1 MKKIAVIVYPHFSLY
16 EVTCLTEALMWFE
29 SPVEIFASSREPVRS
44 EDGFLITPD
53 KTLDEFSAGD
63 YACVVLPGMMIPFP
77 ALFDRKLID
86 FLASLKGK
94 ELLIAAISAGPMLL
108 AKAGLLEDVHFTSGI
123 WEEICQNLDFI
134 PHQNILHRPLVKEK
148 NIITAVGFAF
158 REFAEEVI
166 RTLGI
171 DPCEPRLFRGI
182 YKEFTEQEMTHFM
195 GEENFRHFL
204 QEYQQWQ
211 QRQ

>member
-44 EDGFLITPD
+44 EDGFLVTAD

-123 WEEICQNLDFI
+123 WEEICQ
-134 PHQNILHRPLVKEK
+134 LVY
-148 NIITAVGFAF
+148 
-158 REFAEEVI
+158 EEVPNI
-166 RTLGI
+166 TFGARINPIVYQKYVHNLFDTKQKFYWNTWI
-171 DPCEPRLFRGI
+171 D
-182 YKEFTEQEMTHFM
+182 
-195 GEENFRHFL
+195 GESAS
-204 QEYQQWQ
+204 
-211 QRQ
+211 

>member
-16 EVTCLTEALMWFE
+16 EVTCLTEALMWFDQ
-29 SPVEIFASSREPVRS
+29 SVEIFASSKEPVRS
-44 EDGFLITPD
+44 EDGFLVTAD

-108 AKAGLLEDVHFTSGI
+108 AKAGLLEDATSPPASGRRSARTSTSSPTRTSCTGR
-123 WEEICQNLDFI
+123 WSRRRTSSQLSGLLSGNL
-134 PHQNILHRPLVKEK
+134 
-148 NIITAVGFAF
+148 
-158 REFAEEVI
+158 
-166 RTLGI
+166 
-171 DPCEPRLFRGI
+171 PRRSSAPSASTPASPDCSAASTRSLPSR
-182 YKEFTEQEMTHFM
+182 
-195 GEENFRHFL
+195 R
-204 QEYQQWQ
+204 
-211 QRQ
+211 

>member
-1 MKKIAVIVYPHFSLY
+1 
-16 EVTCLTEALMWFE
+16 
-29 SPVEIFASSREPVRS
+29 
-44 EDGFLITPD
+44 
-53 KTLDEFSAGD
+53 
-63 YACVVLPGMMIPFP
+63 MMIPFP

-94 ELLIAAISAGPMLL
+94 ELADCSYLRRTDAAC
-108 AKAGLLEDVHFTSGI
+108 KAGLLEDVHFTSGI
-123 WEEICQNLDFI
+123 WEEISQNLDFI

-171 DPCEPRLFRGI
+171 DPCEPGLFRGI

>member
-134 PHQNILHRPLVKEK
+134 PTRTSCTGRWSRRRTSSPLSGLLSG
-148 NIITAVGFAF
+148 N
-158 REFAEEVI
+158 
-166 RTLGI
+166 L
-171 DPCEPRLFRGI
+171 PRRSSAPSASTPASPDCSAASTRSLPSR
-182 YKEFTEQEMTHFM
+182 
-195 GEENFRHFL
+195 R
-204 QEYQQWQ
+204 
-211 QRQ
+211 

>member
-1 MKKIAVIVYPHFSLY
+1 MKKIAVIAYPHFSLY

-29 SPVEIFASSREPVRS
+29 SSVEIFASSREPVRS

-63 YACVVLPGMMIPFP
+63 YACVV
-77 ALFDRKLID
+77 ID

-171 DPCEPRLFRGI
+171 DPCEPGLFRGI

-195 GEENFRHFL
+195 GEENFQHFL
-204 QEYQQWQ
+204 QKYQQWQ

>member
-16 EVTCLTEALMWFE
+16 EVTCLTEALMWFDQ
-29 SPVEIFASSREPVRS
+29 PVEIFASSKEPVRS
-44 EDGFLITPD
+44 EDSFLVTAD

-77 ALFDRKLID
+77 ALFDRKLTD

-108 AKAGLLEDVHFTSGI
+108 AKVGLLEDVHFTSGI

-171 DPCEPRLFRGI
+171 DPCEPGLFRGI

-195 GEENFRHFL
+195 GEENFQHFL

>member
-1 MKKIAVIVYPHFSLY
+1 
-16 EVTCLTEALMWFE
+16 MWFE

-123 WEEICQNLDFI
+123 WEEICQSLDFI

-171 DPCEPRLFRGI
+171 DPCEPGLFRGI

-195 GEENFRHFL
+195 GEENFQHFL
-204 QEYQQWQ
+204 QKYQQWQ

>member
-1 MKKIAVIVYPHFSLY
+1 M
-16 EVTCLTEALMWFE
+16 
-29 SPVEIFASSREPVRS
+29 
-44 EDGFLITPD
+44 
-53 KTLDEFSAGD
+53 LDEFSAGD

-94 ELLIAAISAGPMLL
+94 DLLIAAISAGPMLL

-171 DPCEPRLFRGI
+171 DPCEPGLFRGI

-195 GEENFRHFL
+195 GEENFQHFL

>member
-1 MKKIAVIVYPHFSLY
+1 MKKIAVIVCPHFSLY
-16 EVTCLTEALMWFE
+16 EVTCLTEALMWFDQ
-29 SPVEIFASSREPVRS
+29 PVEIFASSKEPVRS
-44 EDGFLITPD
+44 EDGFLVTAD

-94 ELLIAAISAGPMLL
+94 DLLIAAISAGPMLL
-108 AKAGLLEDVHFTSGI
+108 AKAGLLEDVHFTSGV
-123 WEEICQNLDFI
+123 WEEICQNLYFI

-171 DPCEPRLFRGI
+171 DPCEPGLFHGV

-195 GEENFRHFL
+195 GEENFQHFL